1 MFDGHE
7 IFPATAKLNEQKHLV
22 LGGCDSVELVQ
33 EYGTPLYVYDEDT
46 LRGMCR
52 EFVEAFGR
60 AKGVNSKILYAAKA
74 FINPAIAEIVS
85 EEGLGMDV
93 VSAGEIAVALAS
105 GFPSERIYFHGNNKS
120 QNELEVAIDS
130 NVSKIVIDNFHEME
144 ILNKVALSKGIVQDA
159 LLRVSPGVDPHTHVK
174 TTTGVLDSK
183 FGLSIDT
190 GDAALAISKAMELPG
205 INLRGLH
212 CHLGSPIFE
221 LEPYSIAVEAIFRL
235 ASQFKMKG
243 FVMEEFSPGGG
254 FAIGYTRGQTP
265 PPIASYAEVII
276 KAVKDCSKEFG
287 MDVPEIVMEP
297 GRSIVGRA
305 GVALYTVGST
315 KDIPGVRKY
324 VSLDGGMGDNIRP
337 AMYDSV
343 YEASVANRMSD
354 TEEEKVTLAGKFCES
369 GDILVR
375 DVFMPSLKPGDIV
388 AIPASGAYAPSMAS
402 VYNLNPRPAIVIV
415 KDGSSRVIRRRETY
429 QDLMLLDVF

>member
-52 EFVEAFGR
+52 EFVEAFCR

-254 FAIGYTRGQTP
+254 FAIGYTRGQIP

-337 AMYDSV
+337 AMYESV

-375 DVFMPSLKPGDIV
+375 DVLMPSLKPGDVV